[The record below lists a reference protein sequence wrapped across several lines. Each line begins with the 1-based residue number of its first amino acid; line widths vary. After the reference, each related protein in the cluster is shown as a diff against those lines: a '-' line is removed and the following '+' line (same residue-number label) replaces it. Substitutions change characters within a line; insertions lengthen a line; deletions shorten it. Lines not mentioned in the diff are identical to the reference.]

1 MVGRLSGLDA
11 VLAVARLRN
20 FRAAGLEIGVSRSA
34 VSHAVAALEQ
44 ELGVRL
50 FHRTTRSVS
59 LTEAGEDFVG
69 DLAPAMATIR
79 TAIERA
85 GAYQEKPTGRLRIN
99 SSVGA
104 ARRMLDPIVIEY
116 LIRHPAMTVE
126 IVTDDRK
133 LDIVRDG
140 FDAGVR
146 LLGSVPQDMLAVPF
160 GGDVSYAVV
169 GSPAYF
175 AERERPD
182 VPADLTRHRCIRSS
196 TAGRTTAEWRFSRGN
211 ERIALE
217 AAGPLIL
224 DEPTLML
231 EAARAGVGLA
241 FLSEWNVERDL
252 ASGSLIRVLEDW
264 TPPSPGLALY
274 YPGRRHLPAGLRA
287 LVDLIREGRR
297 RLDRAE

>member
-1 MVGRLSGLDA
+1 MTGRLSGLDA

-20 FRAAGLEIGVSRSA
+20 FRAAALEIGVSRSA

-44 ELGVRL
+44 EMGVRL

-79 TAIERA
+79 SAIARA
-85 GAYQEKPTGRLRIN
+85 GAHQEKPTGRLRIN

-104 ARRMLDPIVIEY
+104 ARRMLDPIVFEY
-116 LIRHPAMTVE
+116 LRRYPAMTVD
-126 IVTDDRK
+126 IVTDRRK

-146 LLGSVPQDMLAVPF
+146 LFGSIPQDMLAVPF
-160 GGDVSYAVV
+160 GGDLRYAVV
-169 GSPAYF
+169 GSPHYF
-175 AERERPD
+175 EDRRRPC
-182 VPADLTRHRCIRSS
+182 VPADLASHRCIRSS
-196 TAGRTTAEWRFSRGN
+196 TARRMTGEWRFSMGD
-211 ERIALE
+211 ERIAFE

-241 FLSEWNVERDL
+241 FLSEWNVERDF
-252 ASGSLIRVLEDW
+252 AAGSLIRVLEDW

-287 LVDLIREGRR
+287 LVDLIRASQRGAGRG
-297 RLDRAE
+297 E